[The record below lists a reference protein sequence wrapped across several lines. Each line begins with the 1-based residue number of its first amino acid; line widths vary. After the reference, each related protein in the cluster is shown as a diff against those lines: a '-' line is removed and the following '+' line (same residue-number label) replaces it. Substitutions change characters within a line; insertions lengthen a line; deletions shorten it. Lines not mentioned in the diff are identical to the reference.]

1 MSPTASGIKILKF
14 FVVKLKKLKSKSI
27 YITILLMVVTLIP
40 LRSLA
45 KEYRVKDVPNVLL
58 QDARQRVSDPE
69 GLLSPVARD
78 SVNRMLASLKG
89 EDGAEVAVVMLP
101 SIGDADLFDF
111 AHELFRTWGIGG
123 KKSNRGLLLLYVAD
137 IRRVRFTVGDGLEG
151 TMTDAACKRIIERTM
166 IPHFKKGDTD
176 GGVVAGIS
184 AACERIRGAGEAEE
198 QASGEEDEFSLI
210 AALLFVG
217 GAVVFFLL
225 LVVLVDRASRKCKYC
240 GKVALR
246 HLNTDIYKMN
256 GRRYKRETLIC
267 GNCGK
272 LTERVRDI
280 SDDDSGAAAAGFIA
294 GSMLG
299 GGRRSC
305 GFGGGGGFSGVS
317 WGGGTT
323 GGGGA

>member
-1 MSPTASGIKILKF
+1 
-14 FVVKLKKLKSKSI
+14 
-27 YITILLMVVTLIP
+27 MVVTLIP

-69 GLLSPVARD
+69 GLLSAAARD

-299 GGRRSC
+299 GGRRGG
-305 GFGGGGGFSGVS
+305 GFGGGGGFSGGS

-323 GGGGA
+323 SGGGASGGW

>member
-1 MSPTASGIKILKF
+1 
-14 FVVKLKKLKSKSI
+14 
-27 YITILLMVVTLIP
+27 MVVTSIP
-40 LRSLA
+40 LRLLA
-45 KEYRVKDVPNVLL
+45 KEYSVKDVPNVLL

-69 GLLSPVARD
+69 GLLSPAARD
-78 SVNRMLASLKG
+78 SVNRMLASLKD

-111 AHELFRTWGIGG
+111 AHQLFRTWGIGN

-198 QASGEEDEFSLI
+198 TASDEDEDFGII
-210 AALLFVG
+210 AAVLFVA
-217 GAVVFFLL
+217 GAVTFFFLL
-225 LVVLVDRASRKCKYC
+225 VTLVNRATRKCKYC

-246 HLNTDIYKMN
+246 LVNTDIYRKN
-256 GRRYKRETLIC
+256 GRKYKRETLIC

-280 SDDDSGAAAAGFIA
+280 TDDDNGAAAAGFIA

-299 GGRRSC
+299 GGRRGG
-305 GFGGGGGFSGVS
+305 GFGGGGGFSGGS

-323 GGGGA
+323 SGGGASGGW

>member
-1 MSPTASGIKILKF
+1 M
-14 FVVKLKKLKSKSI
+14 KKLKSKSI

-69 GLLSPVARD
+69 GLLSAAARD

-299 GGRRSC
+299 GGRRGG
-305 GFGGGGGFSGVS
+305 GFGGGGGFSGGS

-323 GGGGA
+323 SGGGASGGW

>member
-1 MSPTASGIKILKF
+1 
-14 FVVKLKKLKSKSI
+14 
-27 YITILLMVVTLIP
+27 MVVTSFP
-40 LRSLA
+40 LRLLA
-45 KEYRVKDVPNVLL
+45 KEYRVKDVPNVQL

-69 GLLSPVARD
+69 GLLSSAARD

-111 AHELFRTWGIGG
+111 AHQLFRKWGIGG

-198 QASGEEDEFSLI
+198 QASAEEDEFSIFAVILVI
-210 AALLFVG
+210 G
-217 GAVVFFLL
+217 GAVTFFLL
-225 LVVLVDRASRKCKYC
+225 LVLLIDRASRKCKYC

-272 LTERVRDI
+272 LTERVRYI
-280 SDDDSGAAAAGFIA
+280 SDDDNGAAAAGFIA

-299 GGRRSC
+299 GGHRGG
-305 GFGGGGGFSGVS
+305 GFGGGGGFSGGS

-323 GGGGA
+323 SGGGASGGW

>member
-1 MSPTASGIKILKF
+1 
-14 FVVKLKKLKSKSI
+14 
-27 YITILLMVVTLIP
+27 MVVTLIP

-69 GLLSPVARD
+69 GLLSAAARD

-198 QASGEEDEFSLI
+198 QASDEEDEFSLI

-299 GGRRSC
+299 GGRRGG
-305 GFGGGGGFSGVS
+305 GFGGGGGFSGGS

-323 GGGGA
+323 SGGGASGGW

>member
-1 MSPTASGIKILKF
+1 M
-14 FVVKLKKLKSKSI
+14 KKLKSKSI
-27 YITILLMVVTLIP
+27 YITILLMVVTMIP

-45 KEYRVKDVPNVLL
+45 KEYRVKDVPNVHL

-69 GLLSPVARD
+69 GLLSAAARD

-299 GGRRSC
+299 GGRRGG
-305 GFGGGGGFSGVS
+305 GFGGGGGFSGGS

-323 GGGGA
+323 SGGGASGGW

>member
-1 MSPTASGIKILKF
+1 M
-14 FVVKLKKLKSKSI
+14 KKLKSKCI
-27 YITILLMVVTLIP
+27 YITILLMVVTSIP
-40 LRSLA
+40 LRLLA
-45 KEYRVKDVPNVLL
+45 KEYSVKDVPNVLL

-69 GLLSPVARD
+69 GLLSPAARD
-78 SVNRMLASLKG
+78 SVNRMLASLKD

-111 AHELFRTWGIGG
+111 AHQLFRTWGIGN

-198 QASGEEDEFSLI
+198 QASDEEDEFPI
-210 AALLFVG
+210 FVAILFVG
-217 GAVVFFLL
+217 GAVTFFFLL
-225 LVVLVDRASRKCKYC
+225 VTLVNRATRKCKYC

-246 HLNTDIYKMN
+246 LVNTDIYRKN
-256 GRRYKRETLIC
+256 GRKYKRETFIC

-299 GGRRSC
+299 GGRRGG
-305 GFGGGGGFSGVS
+305 GFGGGGGFSGGS

-323 GGGGA
+323 SGGGASGGW

>member
-1 MSPTASGIKILKF
+1 MI
-14 FVVKLKKLKSKSI
+14 KLKSKCI
-27 YITILLMVVTLIP
+27 YITILLMVVTSIP
-40 LRSLA
+40 LRLLA
-45 KEYRVKDVPNVLL
+45 KEYSVKDVPNVLL

-69 GLLSPVARD
+69 GLLSPAARD

-111 AHELFRTWGIGG
+111 AHQLFRTWGIGN

-198 QASGEEDEFSLI
+198 QASDEDDEFPI
-210 AALLFVG
+210 FVAIFFVG
-217 GAVVFFLL
+217 GAVTFFFLL
-225 LVVLVDRASRKCKYC
+225 VTLVNRATRKCKYC

-246 HLNTDIYKMN
+246 LVNTDIYRKN
-256 GRRYKRETLIC
+256 GRKYKRETFIC

-299 GGRRSC
+299 GGRRGG
-305 GFGGGGGFSGVS
+305 GFGGGGGFSGGS

-323 GGGGA
+323 SGGGASGGW

>member
-1 MSPTASGIKILKF
+1 MI
-14 FVVKLKKLKSKSI
+14 KLKSKCI
-27 YITILLMVVTLIP
+27 YITILLMVVTSIP
-40 LRSLA
+40 LRLLA
-45 KEYRVKDVPNVLL
+45 KEYSVKDVPNVLL

-69 GLLSPVARD
+69 GLLSPAARD

-111 AHELFRTWGIGG
+111 AHQLFRTWGIGN

-198 QASGEEDEFSLI
+198 QASDEDDEFPI
-210 AALLFVG
+210 FVAILFVG
-217 GAVVFFLL
+217 GAVTFFFLL
-225 LVVLVDRASRKCKYC
+225 VTLVNRATRKCKYC

-246 HLNTDIYKMN
+246 LVNTDIYRKN
-256 GRRYKRETLIC
+256 GRKYKRETFIC

-280 SDDDSGAAAAGFIA
+280 TDDDNGAAAAGFIA

-299 GGRRSC
+299 GRRGG
-305 GFGGGGGFSGVS
+305 GFGGGGGFSGGS

-323 GGGGA
+323 SGGGASGGW

>member
-1 MSPTASGIKILKF
+1 M
-14 FVVKLKKLKSKSI
+14 KKLKSKSI
-27 YITILLMVVTLIP
+27 YITILLMVVTMIP

-45 KEYRVKDVPNVLL
+45 KEYCVKDVPNVLL
-58 QDARQRVSDPE
+58 QDTRQRVSDPE
-69 GLLSPVARD
+69 GLLSAAARD

-198 QASGEEDEFSLI
+198 QAYDEEDEFSLI

-299 GGRRSC
+299 GGRRGG
-305 GFGGGGGFSGVS
+305 GFGGGGGFSGGS

-323 GGGGA
+323 SGGGASGGW

>member
-1 MSPTASGIKILKF
+1 M
-14 FVVKLKKLKSKSI
+14 KKLKSKSI
-27 YITILLMVVTLIP
+27 YITILLMALTLFP
-40 LRSLA
+40 VGSLA

-69 GLLSPVARD
+69 GLLSPAARD

-123 KKSNRGLLLLYVAD
+123 KQSNRGLLLLYVAD

-166 IPHFKKGDTD
+166 IPCFKKGDTD

-184 AACERIRGAGEAEE
+184 AACERIRNSGETEVAED
-198 QASGEEDEFSLI
+198 EEDEFGIL
-210 AALLFVG
+210 AAILFVG
-217 GAVVFFLL
+217 GAVAFFFLL
-225 LVVLVDRASRKCKYC
+225 VTLVNRATRKCKYC

-246 HLNTDIYKMN
+246 LVNTDTYKKN
-256 GRRYKRETLIC
+256 GRKYKRETLIC

-272 LTERVRDI
+272 LTTRIKDI
-280 SDDDSGAAAAGFIA
+280 TDDGSGAAAAGFIA
-294 GSMLG
+294 GSMM
-299 GGRRSC
+299 GGRRGG
-305 GFGGGGGFSGVS
+305 GFGGGGGFSGGS

-323 GGGGA
+323 SGGGASGGW

>member
-1 MSPTASGIKILKF
+1 
-14 FVVKLKKLKSKSI
+14 
-27 YITILLMVVTLIP
+27 MVVTSVP

-45 KEYRVKDVPNVLL
+45 KEYRVKDVPNVQL

-69 GLLSPVARD
+69 GLLSAAARD

-198 QASGEEDEFSLI
+198 QASDEEDEFGII

-217 GAVVFFLL
+217 GAVVFFLV
-225 LVVLVDRASRKCKYC
+225 LVALVDRASRKCKYC

-256 GRRYKRETLIC
+256 GRRYKRDTLIC

-272 LTERVRDI
+272 LTERVKDI
-280 SDDDSGAAAAGFIA
+280 SDDDSGAAAAGFIV

-299 GGRRSC
+299 GGRRGG
-305 GFGGGGGFSGVS
+305 GFGGGGGFSGGS

-323 GGGGA
+323 SGGGASGGW

>member
-1 MSPTASGIKILKF
+1 MKE
-14 FVVKLKKLKSKSI
+14 LKSKSI
-27 YITILLMVVTLIP
+27 YITILLMVVTSIP

-69 GLLSPVARD
+69 GLLSAAARD

-111 AHELFRTWGIGG
+111 AHELFRTWGIGS

-137 IRRVRFTVGDGLEG
+137 IRRVRFPVGDGIEG
-151 TMTDAACKRIIERTM
+151 TMTDSACKRIIERTM

-198 QASGEEDEFSLI
+198 QASDEEDEFGII
-210 AALLFVG
+210 AAVLFIV
-217 GAVVFFLL
+217 GAVLFFFLL
-225 LVVLVDRASRKCKYC
+225 VALVNRTTRKCKYC

-246 HLNTDIYKMN
+246 LVNTDIYKKN
-256 GRRYKRETLIC
+256 GRTYKRETLIC

-299 GGRRSC
+299 GGRRGG
-305 GFGGGGGFSGVS
+305 GFGGGGGFSGGS

-323 GGGGA
+323 SGGGASGGW

>member
-1 MSPTASGIKILKF
+1 
-14 FVVKLKKLKSKSI
+14 
-27 YITILLMVVTLIP
+27 MVVTSIP
-40 LRSLA
+40 LRLLA
-45 KEYRVKDVPNVLL
+45 KEYSVKDVPNVLL

-69 GLLSPVARD
+69 GLLSPAARD
-78 SVNRMLASLKG
+78 SVNRMLASLKD

-111 AHELFRTWGIGG
+111 AHQLFRTWGIGN

-198 QASGEEDEFSLI
+198 TASDEDEDFGII
-210 AALLFVG
+210 AAVLFVA
-217 GAVVFFLL
+217 GAVTFFFLL
-225 LVVLVDRASRKCKYC
+225 VTLVNRATRKCKYC

-246 HLNTDIYKMN
+246 LVNTDIYRKN
-256 GRRYKRETLIC
+256 GRKYKRETFIC

-280 SDDDSGAAAAGFIA
+280 TDDDNGAAAAGFIA

-299 GGRRSC
+299 GGRRGG
-305 GFGGGGGFSGVS
+305 GFGGGGGFSGGS

-323 GGGGA
+323 SGGGASGGW

>member
-1 MSPTASGIKILKF
+1 M
-14 FVVKLKKLKSKSI
+14 KSKSI

-69 GLLSPVARD
+69 GLLSAAARD

-299 GGRRSC
+299 GGRRGG
-305 GFGGGGGFSGVS
+305 GFGGGGGFSGGS

-323 GGGGA
+323 SGGGASGGW

>member
-1 MSPTASGIKILKF
+1 MI
-14 FVVKLKKLKSKSI
+14 KLKSKCI
-27 YITILLMVVTLIP
+27 YITILLMVVTSIP
-40 LRSLA
+40 LRLLA
-45 KEYRVKDVPNVLL
+45 KEYSVKDVPNVLL

-69 GLLSPVARD
+69 GLLSPAARD
-78 SVNRMLASLKG
+78 SVNRMLASLKD
-89 EDGAEVAVVMLP
+89 EDGTEVAVVMLP

-111 AHELFRTWGIGG
+111 AHQLFRTWGIGN

-176 GGVVAGIS
+176 GGIVAGIT
-184 AACERIRGAGEAEE
+184 AACERIRGAGEAEK
-198 QASGEEDEFSLI
+198 QASDEDDEFPI
-210 AALLFVG
+210 FVAILFVG
-217 GAVVFFLL
+217 GAVTFFFLL
-225 LVVLVDRASRKCKYC
+225 VTLVNRATRKCKYC

-246 HLNTDIYKMN
+246 LVNTDIYRKN
-256 GRRYKRETLIC
+256 GRKYKRETFIC

-280 SDDDSGAAAAGFIA
+280 TDDDTGEAPAGILA

-299 GGRRSC
+299 GGRRRG
-305 GFGGGGGFSGVS
+305 GFGGGG
-317 WGGGTT
+317 
-323 GGGGA
+323 

>member
-1 MSPTASGIKILKF
+1 MI
-14 FVVKLKKLKSKSI
+14 KLKSKSI
-27 YITILLMVVTLIP
+27 YITILLMVVTSIP
-40 LRSLA
+40 LRLLA
-45 KEYRVKDVPNVLL
+45 KEYSVKDVPNVLL
-58 QDARQRVSDPE
+58 KDERQRVSDPE
-69 GLLSPVARD
+69 GLLSAAARD

-111 AHELFRTWGIGG
+111 AHQLFRTWGIGN

-176 GGVVAGIS
+176 GGVVAGMS
-184 AACERIRGAGEAEE
+184 AAGERIRGAGEAEE
-198 QASGEEDEFSLI
+198 QASDEDDEFPI
-210 AALLFVG
+210 FVAILFVG
-217 GAVVFFLL
+217 GAVTFFFLL
-225 LVVLVDRASRKCKYC
+225 VTLVNRATRKCKYC

-246 HLNTDIYKMN
+246 LVNTDIYRKN
-256 GRRYKRETLIC
+256 GRKYKRETFIC

-299 GGRRSC
+299 GGRRGG
-305 GFGGGGGFSGVS
+305 GFGGGGGFSGGS

-323 GGGGA
+323 SGGGASGGW

>member
-1 MSPTASGIKILKF
+1 M
-14 FVVKLKKLKSKSI
+14 KSKSI
-27 YITILLMVVTLIP
+27 YITILLMVVTSIP

-45 KEYRVKDVPNVLL
+45 KEYRVKDVPNVQL

-69 GLLSPVARD
+69 GLLSAAARD

-111 AHELFRTWGIGG
+111 AHELFRTWGIGS

-198 QASGEEDEFSLI
+198 ATSDEEDIDMLT
-210 AALLFVG
+210 ALFIVG
-217 GAVVFFLL
+217 GMICFFFLL
-225 LVVLVDRASRKCKYC
+225 VYVVNRATRKCKYC

-246 HLNTDIYKMN
+246 LVNTDTYKKN

-299 GGRRSC
+299 GGRRGG
-305 GFGGGGGFSGVS
+305 GFGGGGGFSG
-317 WGGGTT
+317 GGF
-323 GGGGA
+323 GGGGGGSW

>member
-1 MSPTASGIKILKF
+1 M
-14 FVVKLKKLKSKSI
+14 KKLKSKSI
-27 YITILLMVVTLIP
+27 YITILLMVVTMIP

-58 QDARQRVSDPE
+58 QDVRQRVSDPE
-69 GLLSPVARD
+69 GLLSAAARD

-198 QASGEEDEFSLI
+198 QASDEEDEFSLI

-299 GGRRSC
+299 GGRRGG
-305 GFGGGGGFSGVS
+305 GFGGGGGFSGGS

-323 GGGGA
+323 SGGGASGGW

>member
-1 MSPTASGIKILKF
+1 MAL
-14 FVVKLKKLKSKSI
+14 
-27 YITILLMVVTLIP
+27 TLFP
-40 LRSLA
+40 VGSLA

-69 GLLSPVARD
+69 GLLSPAARD

-123 KKSNRGLLLLYVAD
+123 KQSNRGLLLLYVAD

-166 IPHFKKGDTD
+166 IPCFKKGDTD

-184 AACERIRGAGEAEE
+184 AACERIRNSGETEVAED
-198 QASGEEDEFSLI
+198 EEDEFGIL
-210 AALLFVG
+210 AAILFVG
-217 GAVVFFLL
+217 GAVAFFFLL
-225 LVVLVDRASRKCKYC
+225 VTLVNRATRKCKYC

-246 HLNTDIYKMN
+246 LVNTDTYKKN
-256 GRRYKRETLIC
+256 GRKYKRETLIC

-272 LTERVRDI
+272 LTTRIKDI
-280 SDDDSGAAAAGFIA
+280 TDDGSGAAAAGFIA
-294 GSMLG
+294 GSMM
-299 GGRRSC
+299 GGRRGG
-305 GFGGGGGFSGVS
+305 GFGGGGGFSGGS

-323 GGGGA
+323 SGGGASGGW

>member
-1 MSPTASGIKILKF
+1 MI
-14 FVVKLKKLKSKSI
+14 KLKSKCI
-27 YITILLMVVTLIP
+27 YITILLMVVTSIP
-40 LRSLA
+40 LRLLA
-45 KEYRVKDVPNVLL
+45 KEYSVKDVPNVLL

-69 GLLSPVARD
+69 GLLSPAARD
-78 SVNRMLASLKG
+78 SVNRMLASLKS

-111 AHELFRTWGIGG
+111 AHQLFRTWGIGN

-198 QASGEEDEFSLI
+198 QASDEDDEFPI
-210 AALLFVG
+210 FVAILFVG
-217 GAVVFFLL
+217 GAVTFFFLL
-225 LVVLVDRASRKCKYC
+225 VTLVNRATRKCKYC

-246 HLNTDIYKMN
+246 LVNTDIYRKN
-256 GRRYKRETLIC
+256 GRKYKRETFIC

-280 SDDDSGAAAAGFIA
+280 TDDDNGAAAAGFIA

-299 GGRRSC
+299 GGRRGG
-305 GFGGGGGFSGVS
+305 GFGGGGGFSGRS
-317 WGGGTT
+317 GGGGTT
-323 GGGGA
+323 SGGGASGGW

>member
-1 MSPTASGIKILKF
+1 MIFCS
-14 FVVKLKKLKSKSI
+14 KLKKLKSKSI
-27 YITILLMVVTLIP
+27 YITILLMVVTSIP
-40 LRSLA
+40 LRLLA
-45 KEYRVKDVPNVLL
+45 KEYSVKDVPNVLL

-69 GLLSPVARD
+69 GLLSPAARD

-111 AHELFRTWGIGG
+111 AHQLFRTWGIGN

-198 QASGEEDEFSLI
+198 QASDEDDEFPI
-210 AALLFVG
+210 FVAILFVG
-217 GAVVFFLL
+217 GAVTFFFLL
-225 LVVLVDRASRKCKYC
+225 VTLVNRATRKCKYC

-246 HLNTDIYKMN
+246 LVNTDIYRKN
-256 GRRYKRETLIC
+256 GRKYKRETFIC

-280 SDDDSGAAAAGFIA
+280 TDDDNGAAAAGFIA

-299 GGRRSC
+299 GGRRGG
-305 GFGGGGGFSGVS
+305 GFGGGGGFSGGS

-323 GGGGA
+323 SGGGASGGW

>member
-1 MSPTASGIKILKF
+1 M
-14 FVVKLKKLKSKSI
+14 KKLKSKSI
-27 YITILLMVVTLIP
+27 YITILLMVVTSIP
-40 LRSLA
+40 LRLLA
-45 KEYRVKDVPNVLL
+45 KEYSVKDVPNVLL

-69 GLLSPVARD
+69 GLLSPAARD

-299 GGRRSC
+299 GGRRGG
-305 GFGGGGGFSGVS
+305 GFGGGGGFSGGS

-323 GGGGA
+323 SGGGASGGW

>member
-1 MSPTASGIKILKF
+1 M
-14 FVVKLKKLKSKSI
+14 KKLKSKSI
-27 YITILLMVVTLIP
+27 YITILLMVVTSIP
-40 LRSLA
+40 LRLLA
-45 KEYRVKDVPNVLL
+45 KEYSVKDVPNVLL

-69 GLLSPVARD
+69 GLLSPAARD

-111 AHELFRTWGIGG
+111 AHQLFRTWGIGN

-198 QASGEEDEFSLI
+198 QASDEDDEFPI
-210 AALLFVG
+210 FVAILFVG
-217 GAVVFFLL
+217 GAVTFFFLL
-225 LVVLVDRASRKCKYC
+225 VTLVNRATRKCKYC

-246 HLNTDIYKMN
+246 LVNTDIYRKN
-256 GRRYKRETLIC
+256 GRKYKRETFIC

-299 GGRRSC
+299 GGRRGG
-305 GFGGGGGFSGVS
+305 GFGGGGGFSGGS
-317 WGGGTT
+317 WGG
-323 GGGGA
+323 

>member
-1 MSPTASGIKILKF
+1 MI
-14 FVVKLKKLKSKSI
+14 KLKSKCI
-27 YITILLMVVTLIP
+27 YITILLMVVTSIP
-40 LRSLA
+40 LRLLA
-45 KEYRVKDVPNVLL
+45 KEYSVKDVPNVLL

-69 GLLSPVARD
+69 GLLSPAARD
-78 SVNRMLASLKG
+78 SVNRMLASLKD

-111 AHELFRTWGIGG
+111 AHQLFRTWGIGN

-137 IRRVRFTVGDGLEG
+137 IRRVRFTVCYGLEG

-176 GGVVAGIS
+176 SGVVAGIS

-198 QASGEEDEFSLI
+198 QASDEDDEFPI
-210 AALLFVG
+210 FVAILFVG
-217 GAVVFFLL
+217 GAVTFFFLL
-225 LVVLVDRASRKCKYC
+225 VTLVNRATRKCKYC

-246 HLNTDIYKMN
+246 LVNTDIYRKN
-256 GRRYKRETLIC
+256 GRKYKRETFIC

-280 SDDDSGAAAAGFIA
+280 TDDDNGAAAAGFIA

-299 GGRRSC
+299 GGRRGG
-305 GFGGGGGFSGVS
+305 GFGGGGGFSGGS

-323 GGGGA
+323 SGGGASGGW

>member
-1 MSPTASGIKILKF
+1 MKE
-14 FVVKLKKLKSKSI
+14 LKSKSI
-27 YITILLMVVTLIP
+27 YITILLMVVTSIP

-45 KEYRVKDVPNVLL
+45 KEYRVKDVPNVQL

-69 GLLSPVARD
+69 GLLSAAARD

-198 QASGEEDEFSLI
+198 QASGEEDEFDLI

-299 GGRRSC
+299 GGRRGG
-305 GFGGGGGFSGVS
+305 GFGGGGGFSGGS

-323 GGGGA
+323 SGGGASGGW

>member
-1 MSPTASGIKILKF
+1 
-14 FVVKLKKLKSKSI
+14 
-27 YITILLMVVTLIP
+27 MVVTMIP

-69 GLLSPVARD
+69 GLLSAAARD

-299 GGRRSC
+299 GGRRGG
-305 GFGGGGGFSGVS
+305 GFGGGGGFSGGS

-323 GGGGA
+323 SGGGASGGW

>member
-1 MSPTASGIKILKF
+1 M
-14 FVVKLKKLKSKSI
+14 KKLKSKSI
-27 YITILLMVVTLIP
+27 YITILLMVVTSIP

-45 KEYRVKDVPNVLL
+45 KEYRVKDVPNVQL

-69 GLLSPVARD
+69 GLLSAAARD

-111 AHELFRTWGIGG
+111 AHELFRTWGIGS

-198 QASGEEDEFSLI
+198 ATSDEEDIDMLT
-210 AALLFVG
+210 ALFIVG
-217 GAVVFFLL
+217 GMICFFFLL
-225 LVVLVDRASRKCKYC
+225 VYVVNRATRKCKYC

-246 HLNTDIYKMN
+246 LVNTDTYKKN

-280 SDDDSGAAAAGFIA
+280 TDDDSGAAAAGFIA

-299 GGRRSC
+299 GGRRGG
-305 GFGGGGGFSGVS
+305 GFGGGGGFSGGS

-323 GGGGA
+323 SGGGASGGW

>member
-1 MSPTASGIKILKF
+1 MI
-14 FVVKLKKLKSKSI
+14 KLKSKCI
-27 YITILLMVVTLIP
+27 YITILLMVVTSIP
-40 LRSLA
+40 LRLLA
-45 KEYRVKDVPNVLL
+45 KEYSVKDVPNVLL

-69 GLLSPVARD
+69 GLLSPAARD
-78 SVNRMLASLKG
+78 SVNRMLASLKD

-111 AHELFRTWGIGG
+111 AHQLFRTWGIGN

-137 IRRVRFTVGDGLEG
+137 IRRVRFSVGDGLEG

-176 GGVVAGIS
+176 GGVVVGIS

-198 QASGEEDEFSLI
+198 QASDEDDEFPI
-210 AALLFVG
+210 FVAILFVG
-217 GAVVFFLL
+217 GAVTFFFLL
-225 LVVLVDRASRKCKYC
+225 VTLVNRATRKCKYC

-246 HLNTDIYKMN
+246 LVNTDIYRKN
-256 GRRYKRETLIC
+256 GRKYKRETFIC

-280 SDDDSGAAAAGFIA
+280 TDDDNGAAAAGFIA

-299 GGRRSC
+299 GGRRGG
-305 GFGGGGGFSGVS
+305 GFGGGGGFSGGS

-323 GGGGA
+323 SGGGASGGW

>member
-1 MSPTASGIKILKF
+1 MI
-14 FVVKLKKLKSKSI
+14 KLKSKCI
-27 YITILLMVVTLIP
+27 YITILLMVVTSIP
-40 LRSLA
+40 LRLLA
-45 KEYRVKDVPNVLL
+45 KEYSVKDVPNVLL

-69 GLLSPVARD
+69 GLLSPAARD

-111 AHELFRTWGIGG
+111 AHQLFRTWGIGN

-198 QASGEEDEFSLI
+198 QASDEDDEFPI
-210 AALLFVG
+210 FVAILFVG
-217 GAVVFFLL
+217 GAVTFFFLL
-225 LVVLVDRASRKCKYC
+225 VTLVNWATRKCKYC

-246 HLNTDIYKMN
+246 LVNTDIYRKN
-256 GRRYKRETLIC
+256 GRKYKRETFIC

-299 GGRRSC
+299 GGRRGG
-305 GFGGGGGFSGVS
+305 GFGGGGGFSGGS

-323 GGGGA
+323 SGGGASGGW

>member
-1 MSPTASGIKILKF
+1 MI
-14 FVVKLKKLKSKSI
+14 KLKSKCI
-27 YITILLMVVTLIP
+27 YITILLMVVTSIP
-40 LRSLA
+40 LRLLA
-45 KEYRVKDVPNVLL
+45 KEYSVKDVPNVLL

-69 GLLSPVARD
+69 GLLSPAARD

-111 AHELFRTWGIGG
+111 AHQLFRTWGIGN

-198 QASGEEDEFSLI
+198 QASDEDDEFPI
-210 AALLFVG
+210 FVAILFVG
-217 GAVVFFLL
+217 GAVTFFFLL
-225 LVVLVDRASRKCKYC
+225 VTLVNRATHKCKYC

-246 HLNTDIYKMN
+246 LVNTDIYRKN
-256 GRRYKRETLIC
+256 GRKYKRETFIC

-280 SDDDSGAAAAGFIA
+280 TDDDNGAAAAGFIA

-299 GGRRSC
+299 GGRRGG
-305 GFGGGGGFSGVS
+305 GFGGGGGFSGGS

-323 GGGGA
+323 SGGGASGGW

>member
-1 MSPTASGIKILKF
+1 MI
-14 FVVKLKKLKSKSI
+14 KLKSKCI
-27 YITILLMVVTLIP
+27 YITILLMVVTSIP
-40 LRSLA
+40 LRLLA
-45 KEYRVKDVPNVLL
+45 KEYSVKDVPNVLL

-69 GLLSPVARD
+69 GLLSPAARD
-78 SVNRMLASLKG
+78 SVNRMLASLKD

-111 AHELFRTWGIGG
+111 AHQLFRTWGIGN

-198 QASGEEDEFSLI
+198 QASDEDDEFPI
-210 AALLFVG
+210 FVAILFVG
-217 GAVVFFLL
+217 GAVTFFFLL
-225 LVVLVDRASRKCKYC
+225 VTLVNRATRKCKYC

-246 HLNTDIYKMN
+246 LVNTDIYRKN
-256 GRRYKRETLIC
+256 GRKYKRETFIC

-299 GGRRSC
+299 GGRRGG
-305 GFGGGGGFSGVS
+305 GFGGGGGFSGGS

-323 GGGGA
+323 SGGGASGGW

>member
-1 MSPTASGIKILKF
+1 MI
-14 FVVKLKKLKSKSI
+14 KLKSKCI
-27 YITILLMVVTLIP
+27 YITILLMVVTSIP
-40 LRSLA
+40 LRLLA
-45 KEYRVKDVPNVLL
+45 KEYSVKDVPNVLL
-58 QDARQRVSDPE
+58 QNARQRVSDPE
-69 GLLSPVARD
+69 GLLSPAARD

-111 AHELFRTWGIGG
+111 AHQLFRTWGIGN

-198 QASGEEDEFSLI
+198 QASDEDDEFPI
-210 AALLFVG
+210 FVAILFVG
-217 GAVVFFLL
+217 GAVTFFFLL
-225 LVVLVDRASRKCKYC
+225 VTLVNRATRKCKYC

-246 HLNTDIYKMN
+246 LVNTDIYRKN
-256 GRRYKRETLIC
+256 GRKYKRETFIC

-280 SDDDSGAAAAGFIA
+280 TDDDNGAAAAGFIA

-299 GGRRSC
+299 G
-305 GFGGGGGFSGVS
+305 
-317 WGGGTT
+317 
-323 GGGGA
+323 

>member
-1 MSPTASGIKILKF
+1 MI
-14 FVVKLKKLKSKSI
+14 KLKSKCI
-27 YITILLMVVTLIP
+27 YITILLMVVTSIP
-40 LRSLA
+40 LRLLA
-45 KEYRVKDVPNVLL
+45 KEYSVKDVPNVLL

-69 GLLSPVARD
+69 GLLSPAARD
-78 SVNRMLASLKG
+78 SVNRMLASLKD

-111 AHELFRTWGIGG
+111 AHQLFRTWGIGN

-176 GGVVAGIS
+176 SGVVAGIS

-198 QASGEEDEFSLI
+198 QASDEDDEFPI
-210 AALLFVG
+210 FVAILFVG
-217 GAVVFFLL
+217 GAVTFFFLL
-225 LVVLVDRASRKCKYC
+225 VTLVNSATRKCKYC

-246 HLNTDIYKMN
+246 LVNTDIYRKN
-256 GRRYKRETLIC
+256 GRKYKRETFIC

-280 SDDDSGAAAAGFIA
+280 TDDDNGAAAAGFIA

-299 GGRRSC
+299 GGRRGG
-305 GFGGGGGFSGVS
+305 GFGGGGGFSGGS

-323 GGGGA
+323 SGGGASGGW